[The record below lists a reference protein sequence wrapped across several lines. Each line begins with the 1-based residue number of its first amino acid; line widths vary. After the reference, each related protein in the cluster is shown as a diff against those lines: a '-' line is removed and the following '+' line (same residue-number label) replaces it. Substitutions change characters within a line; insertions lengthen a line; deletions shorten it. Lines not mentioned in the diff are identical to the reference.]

1 MQNKIYN
8 VNDLIAKISLLRK
21 KNLKVGLCHGLFDL
35 VHPGHLYH
43 LNEAKKLCDI
53 LIVTITADKFVK
65 KNLKSPL
72 FNQNLRA
79 FFLSNLQMVDF
90 VAISENNS
98 STNIIKKLK
107 PNYY

>member
-65 KNLKSPL
+65 KKFKKPLIQSKS
-72 FNQNLRA
+72 
-79 FFLSNLQMVDF
+79 
-90 VAISENNS
+90 
-98 STNIIKKLK
+98 
-107 PNYY
+107 